1 LPSSDFSSSSGGTRL
16 IVLAHERCQSSTA
29 MDIFFS
35 VTFTVRPFCDVADPD
50 PTPQQRPDPD
60 QITIKKFDIFA
71 QYFV

>member
-1 LPSSDFSSSSGGTRL
+1 
-16 IVLAHERCQSSTA
+16 